1 MSKTVPLATGAVAL
15 ALAGVALAGVA
26 TAGSA
31 GSVYTY
37 KATMAAKSET
47 PKPKA
52 PAGAKGVFT
61 ATVTASGSTRTLKWK
76 LTFSALSGKAVGA
89 HVHKGKAGVAGA
101 VLVPLCG
108 PCRSG
113 QTGTV
118 KISRDAADALEH
130 GLTYVNVHTAK
141 NAAGEVRGQ
150 VKLTG
155 DHTASTS
162 PSGSTSPAT
171 TAPDDGG
178 GGYVPGY

>member
-15 ALAGVALAGVA
+15 ALAGIALAGVA
-26 TAGSA
+26 TAGST
-31 GSVYTY
+31 GSAYTVT
-37 KATMAAKSET
+37 ATMAAKFET
-47 PKPKA
+47 PRPKA
-52 PAGAKGVFT
+52 PARAKGLFT
-61 ATVTASGSTRTLKWK
+61 GTVTKSGSTRTLKWK
-76 LTFSALSGKAVGA
+76 LTFSGLSGKAVGA

-113 QTGTV
+113 QTGAL

-130 GLTYVNVHTAK
+130 GLTYVNVHTAR

-150 VKLTG
+150 VKVTG
-155 DHTASTS
+155 DHSASTP

-171 TAPDDGG
+171 TAPDDGS